1 MKLTNL
7 FRFVF
12 SKKSQKKFAVSKLIR
27 YFCGVIIKKL
37 KYYDIK
43 AMGISQSEM

>member
-1 MKLTNL
+1 MVAYFFAKN
-7 FRFVF
+7 F
-12 SKKSQKKFAVSKLIR
+12 QKYFAISKLIR
-27 YFCGVIIKKL
+27 YFCGVLIKKL

>member
-12 SKKSQKKFAVSKLIR
+12 SQKIPKKICRFKTYPLILR
-27 YFCGVIIKKL
+27 SVNQKL